1 MEGNRNAQRSIHK
14 EFAVSTQVR
23 PRKLPDWLDSFDE
36 YTKGSP
42 APLLFKKWAG
52 ISTLAMAMERKTWVR
67 TNMGNL
73 YPNLYV
79 MLIAPPGVGKSILT
93 SIVQDMIS
101 ELGDH
106 HLAPSSVSRASL
118 VDALMLAERRVVM
131 PQQTPP
137 VLSFNSLAVVQ
148 NEMGVFLPA
157 YDVEFMATLTDL
169 YDGKRYHEKKRSKE
183 INNMLDAPQLNLLG
197 ATTVAY
203 LFDTMPEQAWGHG
216 FLSRTILI
224 HSGEN
229 IVRSL
234 FDEVDKNEPLYQDL
248 IYDLRICGAVAG
260 KFVFELEAAKALDAW
275 HQAKGPPRP
284 EHPKLASYNSR
295 RSAHLLKLCM
305 VACVS
310 AGNDRLITLEHYNRA
325 LSWLLEAEM
334 YMPDIFKSISIGGD
348 AKAIEDAYY
357 WACKV
362 YYKTK
367 APLEEGVII
376 EYLAAKV
383 PSHSVERILQLMVKA
398 GMFTK
403 NFSGYTPRVRKD
415 T

>member
-1 MEGNRNAQRSIHK
+1 MEGKRQPSRPINKVFESTA
-14 EFAVSTQVR
+14 AVKA
-23 PRKLPDWLDSFDE
+23 RKLPDWLDAFDE

-42 APLLFKKWAG
+42 APALFKKWAG
-52 ISTLAMAMERKTWVR
+52 ISTLAMAMERKVWVR

-73 YPNLYV
+73 YPNLYI
-79 MLIAPPGVGKSILT
+79 MFIAPPGVGKSILT
-93 SIVQDMIS
+93 SIVQDMIM

-118 VDALMLAERRVVM
+118 IDALMLADRRIVL

-169 YDGKRYHEKKRSKE
+169 YDGKRYHEKKRSKD

-234 FDEVDKNEPLYQDL
+234 FDEIDKNDNLWKDL
-248 IYDLRICGAVAG
+248 IFDLRTCGAITG
-260 KFVFELEAAKALDAW
+260 KVSFEPEAAKALDAW
-275 HQAKGPPRP
+275 HRAKGPPAP

-295 RSAHLLKLCM
+295 RSAHLLKLCT

-310 AGNDRLITLEHYNRA
+310 AGNELVITLEHYNRA

-334 YMPDIFKSISIGGD
+334 YMPDIFKSISVGGD
-348 AKAIEDAYY
+348 AKAIEDVYY
-357 WACKV
+357 WAYKV
-362 YYKTK
+362 YIKGK
-367 APLEEGVII
+367 KPIAEASLVEH
-376 EYLAAKV
+376 LANKV
-383 PSHSVERILQLMVKA
+383 PSHSVERILQVMVKA
-398 GMFTK
+398 GLFTK
-403 NFSGYTPRVRKD
+403 QFDGYVPRARKD
-415 T
+415 A